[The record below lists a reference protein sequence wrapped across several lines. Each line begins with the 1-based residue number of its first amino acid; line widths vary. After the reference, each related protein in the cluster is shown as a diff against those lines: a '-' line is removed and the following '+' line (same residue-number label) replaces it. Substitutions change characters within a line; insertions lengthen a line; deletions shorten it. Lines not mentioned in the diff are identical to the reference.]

1 MHYISQRLLS
11 TTSVIAALALISSC
25 SLITGDR
32 STTDD
37 PGTTKGSK
45 ESAAAQNPSDAAAGH
60 TGGPES
66 SSPRPS
72 ASPTSAPTT
81 AEAVDPPTLDA
92 PGAADLRNASLPLPK
107 GCITDDGTTA
117 SFTDGYASAQDSA
130 GTTAFAYLRRPATT
144 MSTSTGTLTLVPLE
158 CHRGGKDVFHT
169 DIAAYTDSLSLAGS
183 IGLRDIDSGAEAGI
197 IASITTSEGMA
208 HLEWVN
214 QEISDDRKCHLCSTG
229 KGDADL
235 AWTGSQFTSSGLRTS
250 R

>member
-1 MHYISQRLLS
+1 MPRHPHPV
-11 TTSVIAALALISSC
+11 TTIMSVIAVLALAMASSC
-25 SLITGDR
+25 STTGG
-32 STTDD
+32 SENDD
-37 PGTTKGSK
+37 AAPAAS
-45 ESAAAQNPSDAAAGH
+45 SAAPRTETRSAPASDSDAERPDGATAQAPSPPASRPAG
-60 TGGPES
+60 PA
-66 SSPRPS
+66 PAS
-72 ASPTSAPTT
+72 A
-81 AEAVDPPTLDA
+81 DA
-92 PGAADLRNASLPLPK
+92 PGAPDLTNATLPVPK
-107 GCITDDGTTA
+107 GCIADGGTTA
-117 SFTDGYASAQDSA
+117 SFTDGYASAQDST
-130 GTTAFAYLRRPATT
+130 GTTAFAYVRHPATT
-144 MSTSTGTLTLVPLE
+144 MSTSTGPLTLVPLE
-158 CHRGGKDVFHT
+158 CHREGKDLFHT